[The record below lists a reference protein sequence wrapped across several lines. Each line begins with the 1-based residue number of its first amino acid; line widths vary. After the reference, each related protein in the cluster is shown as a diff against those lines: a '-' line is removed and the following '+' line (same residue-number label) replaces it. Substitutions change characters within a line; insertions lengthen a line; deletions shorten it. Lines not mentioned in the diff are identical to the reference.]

1 MDIRGDEI
9 DFAYI
14 VDIMHLEKLDKYKI
28 KQKETKP
35 KGVKLF

>member
-14 VDIMHLEKLDKYKI
+14 VDIMYLEKLDKYKI
-28 KQKETKP
+28 KQKEAKS
-35 KGVKLF
+35 KGVK